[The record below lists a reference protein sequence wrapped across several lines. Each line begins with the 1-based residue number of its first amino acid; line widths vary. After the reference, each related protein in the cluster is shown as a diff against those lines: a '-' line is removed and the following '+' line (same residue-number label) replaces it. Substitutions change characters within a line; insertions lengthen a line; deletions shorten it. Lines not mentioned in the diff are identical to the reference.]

1 MRVAVPLSCIA
12 ACPGCGGDTVN
23 LRQIGLMNCV
33 AVCFVCAVQSL
44 ELVLT
49 ELLYWKGVVLWPFDA
64 LPLES
69 ASLKITQ
76 HLYLGCF
83 VQTVCSSLL
92 RVPQR
97 CFLLYQPLVDGA
109 RCNLMRG
116 RVLMC
121 WFFRLHSHC

>member
-1 MRVAVPLSCIA
+1 MCVAVPLSCIA

-23 LRQIGLMNCV
+23 LRQIGLTNCV

-49 ELLYWKGVVLWPFDA
+49 ELLYWKGVVLRPFDA

-76 HLYLGCF
+76 HLYLSCF
-83 VQTVCSSLL
+83 RADCLQQFAQSTSALFCV
-92 RVPQR
+92 VPA
-97 CFLLYQPLVDGA
+97 P
-109 RCNLMRG
+109 G
-116 RVLMC
+116 RRSTM
-121 WFFRLHSHC
+121 